1 MWVSLGVSDGSFTYS
16 INNLSKIN
24 IYYLFI
30 VPKPPQNLIFSSF
43 KSLGTTILSFLP
55 SLAMSL
61 VF

>member
-30 VPKPPQNLIFSSF
+30 DPKKPHKIP
-43 KSLGTTILSFLP
+43 
-55 SLAMSL
+55 
-61 VF
+61 

>member
-30 VPKPPQNLIFSSF
+30 VPKPPQNLLNLQFYLHF
-43 KSLGTTILSFLP
+43 
-55 SLAMSL
+55 
-61 VF
+61 